1 MNLFSETSCLVNFSP
16 YGVFPHSILTCLLMI
31 LEVNTRHNLPSSQS
45 VNAVKTAGGQC
56 ITPVNSIMSCENAPK
71 DMVKSFI
78 DLANMAKRLI
88 DENLQ
93 PCVQQKLERLFPST
107 RGGGRGVENSYLY
120 RVGACESTTSTTTDA
135 NISFAKPSTTKRT
148 IAEIWGSK
156 TWGDSQ

>member
-1 MNLFSETSCLVNFSP
+1 MNLFSETSYLGNFSP
-16 YGVFPHSILTCLLMI
+16 RGVFPHSILTCLLMK
-31 LEVNTRHNLPSSQS
+31 LEVNTRHNLPSSQF
-45 VNAVKTAGGQC
+45 VNGVKTASGQC
-56 ITPVNSIMSCENAPK
+56 ITLVNRIMNCENDPK

-93 PCVQQKLERLFPST
+93 PSVQQKLERLFPST
-107 RGGGRGVENSYLY
+107 RGGGRGVESSYLY

-156 TWGDSQ
+156 TWGDSN